1 MEELER
7 IIEALKKGEA
17 ISDKDWEAVASNPYV
32 YFGTDGNANMCQC
45 KRTGV

>member
-17 ISDKDWEAVASNPYV
+17 TSDKDWEAVAEYWIKISL
-32 YFGTDGNANMCQC
+32 
-45 KRTGV
+45 KKE